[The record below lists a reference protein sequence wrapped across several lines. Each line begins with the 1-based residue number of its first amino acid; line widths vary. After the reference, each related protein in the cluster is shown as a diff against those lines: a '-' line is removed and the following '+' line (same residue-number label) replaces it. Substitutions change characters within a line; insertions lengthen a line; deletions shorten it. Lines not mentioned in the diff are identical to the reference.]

1 MSAETVRFPSICS
14 NPSGIGK
21 GHIRTPVK
29 AKACNACVKLLF
41 AISLLCD
48 KDRFSF
54 LPDTIRPGAFMPY
67 NAKLA
72 ERVDTAVLKW
82 SEIEKKGM
90 FGGICYL
97 VDGNMCFGV
106 YKDYLIVRMDAELAA
121 EKLKSKN
128 VRAFDITGRPMKGWV
143 MVRKNA
149 LDGARELD
157 GWLSVGRSY
166 ARTLPPKPARKKSL
180 EDIYYRSNRA

>member
-1 MSAETVRFPSICS
+1 VEIPPIFANLCRYGD
-14 NPSGIGK
+14 GIG
-21 GHIRTPVK
+21 RTPMKVQ
-29 AKACNACVKLLF
+29 ACNADVKLLF
-41 AISLLCD
+41 AISPLCD
-48 KDRFSF
+48 KDRLSF
-54 LPDTIRPGAFMPY
+54 LPDTFRPGVYMPY

-82 SEIEKKGM
+82 NDVEKKGM

-97 VDGNMCFGV
+97 VNGNMCFGV

-143 MVRKNA
+143 MARKNA
-149 LDGARELD
+149 LDSARELD
-157 GWLSVGRSY
+157 GWLAIGRSY
-166 ARTLPPKPARKKSL
+166 ARTLPPKPSRKKSL